1 MFQDIFS
8 KVTLNHKEHIFPVY
22 GLSLL
27 ALNMGVITG
36 NVLSLFREFKSKK
49 RKTVFFIQSIAIYTA
64 LDLVEYYAVTHLDY
78 TKDQVI
84 RIQIASLLLYVVIYI
99 GSLITMI
106 ANSNVGYT
114 FIKRVIVIPL
124 GMFIGTIGVLFFTH
138 NHTLASFNF
147 WVTTLFQREHF
158 AYSYNKR
165 IVDFVN
171 SWQVSVQRISGFWN
185 EKEIRERLT
194 DYKHTIGR
202 AQTADEFLRLL
213 KAEKEEYIREH
224 GNAEW
229 VFVL

>member
-1 MFQDIFS
+1 MNLMFQDIFS
-8 KVTLNHKEHIFPVY
+8 KVTLNHKEYIFLVY

-36 NVLSLFREFKSKK
+36 NVLSLFREFKKKK

-64 LDLVEYYAVTHLDY
+64 LDLVEYYAITHLDY

-84 RIQIASLLLYVVIYI
+84 RIQIASLLLYVVVYI

-106 ANSNVGYT
+106 ANSNVGYS

-124 GMFIGTIGVLFFTH
+124 GMYIGTVGVLFFTR

-171 SWQVSVQRISGFWN
+171 SWQVSVQRINGFWN

-194 DYKHTIGR
+194 DYNHTIGR
-202 AQTADEFLRLL
+202 AETADEFLRLL

-224 GNAEW
+224 GNAE
-229 VFVL
+229 

>member
-1 MFQDIFS
+1 MNLMFQDIFS
-8 KVTLNHKEHIFPVY
+8 KVTLDHKEHIFLVY

-27 ALNMGVITG
+27 ALHMGVLTG
-36 NVLSLFREFKSKK
+36 NTLSLFREFKKKK

-84 RIQIASLLLYVVIYI
+84 RIQIVSLLLYVVLYI
-99 GSLITMI
+99 GSLFVMI
-106 ANSNVGYT
+106 PNANVGYS
-114 FIKRVIVIPL
+114 FVKRVIVIPL
-124 GMFIGTIGVLFFTH
+124 GMYIGTVGVLFFTR

-171 SWQVSVQRISGFWN
+171 SWQVSVQRINGFWN

-202 AQTADEFLRLL
+202 AETADEFLRLL

-224 GNAEW
+224 GNAE
-229 VFVL
+229 

>member
-1 MFQDIFS
+1 
-8 KVTLNHKEHIFPVY
+8 
-22 GLSLL
+22 
-27 ALNMGVITG
+27 MGVLTG
-36 NVLSLFREFKSKK
+36 NTLSLFREFKKKK

-78 TKDQVI
+78 TKDQAI
-84 RIQIASLLLYVVIYI
+84 RIQIASLLLYVAVYI
-99 GSLITMI
+99 GSLFVMI
-106 ANSNVGYT
+106 PNANVGYS
-114 FIKRVIVIPL
+114 FVKRVIVIPL
-124 GMFIGTIGVLFFTH
+124 GMYIGTVGVLFFTR

-171 SWQVSVQRISGFWN
+171 SWQVSVQRINGFWN

-194 DYKHTIGR
+194 DYNHTIGR
-202 AQTADEFLRLL
+202 AETADEFLRLL

-224 GNAEW
+224 GNAE
-229 VFVL
+229 

>member
-1 MFQDIFS
+1 MLQDIFN
-8 KVTLNHKEHIFPVY
+8 KVTLNHKEHIFLVY

-27 ALNMGVITG
+27 SLHMGVIIG
-36 NVLSLFREFKSKK
+36 NILSLFREFKKKK
-49 RKTVFFIQSIAIYTA
+49 RKTVFFIQSITIYTA

-84 RIQIASLLLYVVIYI
+84 RIQIVSLLVYLALYI
-99 GSLITMI
+99 GSLFAMI
-106 ANSNVGYT
+106 PNSNVGYS
-114 FIKRVIVIPL
+114 FVKRVIVIPL

-165 IVDFVN
+165 IV
-171 SWQVSVQRISGFWN
+171 QRINGFWN
-185 EKEIRERLT
+185 EKEIKERLT

-202 AQTADEFLRLL
+202 AETADEFIRLL

-229 VFVL
+229 IFVL

>member
-1 MFQDIFS
+1 MNLMLQDIFN
-8 KVTLNHKEHIFPVY
+8 KVTLDHKEHIFLVY

-27 ALNMGVITG
+27 ALHMGVLTG
-36 NVLSLFREFKSKK
+36 NTLSLFREFKKKK

-84 RIQIASLLLYVVIYI
+84 RIQIASLLLYVLLYI
-99 GSLITMI
+99 GSLFAMI
-106 ANSNVGYT
+106 PNANVGYS
-114 FIKRVIVIPL
+114 FVKRVIVIPL
-124 GMFIGTIGVLFFTH
+124 GMYIGTVGVLFFTH

-171 SWQVSVQRISGFWN
+171 SWQVSVQRINGFWN
-185 EKEIRERLT
+185 EKEIKERLT

-224 GNAEW
+224 GNAE
-229 VFVL
+229 

>member
-1 MFQDIFS
+1 MNLLFQDTIN
-8 KVTLNHKEHIFPVY
+8 KVTLDHKEHIFLVY

-27 ALNMGVITG
+27 ALHMGVLTG
-36 NVLSLFREFKSKK
+36 NTLSLFREFKKKK
-49 RKTVFFIQSIAIYTA
+49 RKTVFFIQSIVIYTA

-84 RIQIASLLLYVVIYI
+84 RIQIVSLLLYLALYI

-106 ANSNVGYT
+106 ANSNVGYS
-114 FIKRVIVIPL
+114 FVKRVIVIPL
-124 GMFIGTIGVLFFTH
+124 GMYIGTIGVLFFTH

-158 AYSYNKR
+158 AYSYDKR
-165 IVDFVN
+165 VVDFVN
-171 SWQVSVQRISGFWN
+171 SWQVSVQRINGFWN
-185 EKEIRERLT
+185 EKEIKERLT
-194 DYKHTIGR
+194 DYNHTIGR

-224 GNAEW
+224 GNAE
-229 VFVL
+229 

>member
-1 MFQDIFS
+1 MNLMFQDIFS
-8 KVTLNHKEHIFPVY
+8 KVTLNHNEHIFLVY

-27 ALNMGVITG
+27 ALNMGVLTG

-84 RIQIASLLLYVVIYI
+84 RIQIVSLLLYLVLYI

-124 GMFIGTIGVLFFTH
+124 GMFIGTVGVLFFTH

-171 SWQVSVQRISGFWN
+171 SWQVSVQRINGFWN

-202 AQTADEFLRLL
+202 AETADEFLRLL
-213 KAEKEEYIREH
+213 RAEKEEYIREH
-224 GNAEW
+224 GNAE
-229 VFVL
+229 

>member
-1 MFQDIFS
+1 MNLMFQDIFN
-8 KVTLNHKEHIFPVY
+8 KVTLNHKEHIFLVY

-27 ALNMGVITG
+27 ALHMGVLTG
-36 NVLSLFREFKSKK
+36 NTLSLFREFKKKK

-84 RIQIASLLLYVVIYI
+84 RIQIVSLLLYVVLYI
-99 GSLITMI
+99 GSLFVMI
-106 ANSNVGYT
+106 PNANVGYS
-114 FIKRVIVIPL
+114 FVKRVIVIPL
-124 GMFIGTIGVLFFTH
+124 GMYIGTVGVLFFTR

-158 AYSYNKR
+158 AYSYNKC

-171 SWQVSVQRISGFWN
+171 SWQVSVQRINGFWN

-194 DYKHTIGR
+194 DYNHTIGR
-202 AQTADEFLRLL
+202 AETADEFLRLL

-224 GNAEW
+224 GNAE
-229 VFVL
+229 